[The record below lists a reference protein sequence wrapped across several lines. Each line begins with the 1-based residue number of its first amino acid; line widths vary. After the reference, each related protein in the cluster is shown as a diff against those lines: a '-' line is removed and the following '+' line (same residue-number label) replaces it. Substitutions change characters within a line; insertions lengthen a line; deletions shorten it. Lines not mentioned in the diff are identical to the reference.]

1 LSDSES
7 RNPEVQAIREKNLAT
22 LQQNVDSAKK
32 DLDLFLSGDT
42 SLDYTRKLNFLLD
55 PFMNSAFLPGL
66 DYSKWLKENNYNISM
81 DEDPTK
87 LEEINKK
94 WVDHV
99 KDVMKSD
106 KVEQGFKAFLALE
119 DLTKAEMLGQ
129 VELGK
134 QYKASFEALNSLFEL
149 NED

>member
-1 LSDSES
+1 
-7 RNPEVQAIREKNLAT
+7 
-22 LQQNVDSAKK
+22 VDNAKK
-32 DLDLFLSGDT
+32 DLDDFLSGDT
-42 SLDYTRKLNFLLD
+42 SLEYTRKLNFLLD
-55 PFMNSAFLPGL
+55 PYMNSVFLGL
-66 DYSKWLKENNYNISM
+66 DFEQWVKENNYNLDDS
-81 DEDPTK
+81 DPTK